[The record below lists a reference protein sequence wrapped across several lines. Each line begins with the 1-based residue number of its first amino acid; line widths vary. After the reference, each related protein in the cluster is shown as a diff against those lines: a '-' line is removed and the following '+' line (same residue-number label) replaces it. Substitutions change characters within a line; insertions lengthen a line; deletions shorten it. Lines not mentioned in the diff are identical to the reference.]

1 MNKKGTEAG
10 FFFFEERT
18 EAGLHA
24 LYKRGQKKILRYGI
38 HICLPFGHKL
48 IFLCPSHQPAL

>member
-24 LYKRGQKKILRYGI
+24 LYKRGQKKNTPIWYTHMPTFWAQI
-38 HICLPFGHKL
+38 N
-48 IFLCPSHQPAL
+48 IFMP